1 MKFLRLLGAAALA
14 SLVPAAVFA
23 GELKADD
30 IEVLSVIPRSPD
42 VTPYA
47 MSVSADG
54 HRVKP
59 VAITVTPNAS
69 KGAPERLA
77 TAEDVKT
84 VTAPGPKK

>member
-1 MKFLRLLGAAALA
+1 MTFFRLLGAAALA
-14 SLVPAAVFA
+14 TLIPAVAFA

-30 IEVLSVIPRSPD
+30 FEVLSVIPRSPD

-54 HRVKP
+54 HRVNP

-69 KGAPERLA
+69 KGAAEKVA

-84 VTAPGPKK
+84 VTAPGQKK

>member
-1 MKFLRLLGAAALA
+1 MKFFRLLGAAALA
-14 SLVPAAVFA
+14 SLVPAAAFA

-54 HRVKP
+54 HRVTP

-69 KGAPERLA
+69 KGAAERLA

-84 VTAPGPKK
+84 AAAPGQKK